1 MLGDMTD
8 LAASAPVQAV
18 PSTRSATGEADV
30 VSGLWLVLVTAA
42 CAFGGLGLTRN
53 PSLFVAMVAIAAGS
67 LMMGRAASSVEPHT
81 RRSLRLLQTLGMVCC
96 LTVLLNLFS

>member
-1 MLGDMTD
+1 MLEDMTD
-8 LAASAPVQAV
+8 LATNAPSSV
-18 PSTRSATGEADV
+18 SSATSSTAGEPV
-30 VSGLWLVLVTAA
+30 VGLWIVLVTAA

-53 PSLFVAMVAIAAGS
+53 PSLFVAMAAITAGS
-67 LMMGRAASSVEPHT
+67 LMMGRAAMSVEPHT